1 MTKNDVLR
9 RVRYTFDFGDSK
21 MIALFALGGIEVS
34 REQVSDWL
42 KKDEDPAFKTCP
54 DRAFAAF
61 LNGLITDRRGKK
73 EGAESPLEDVL
84 SNNQVLRKL
93 RIALDLKESD
103 MLALMNDAEMP
114 LSKPELSA
122 LFRSPGHKHY
132 RECKDQFLRNF
143 LRGLQFKYR
152 PSGGQE
158 EQG

>member
-9 RVRYTFDFGDSK
+9 RVRYTFDFSDSK
-21 MIALFALGGIEVS
+21 VIALFALGGLEVS

-54 DRAFAAF
+54 DPVLAAF

-73 EGAESPLEDVL
+73 EGAEPEVENVL

-122 LFRSPGHKHY
+122 LFRNPGHKNY

-143 LRGLQFKYR
+143 LRGLQSKYR
-152 PSGGQE
+152 PHSDQDE
-158 EQG
+158 RT

>member
-9 RVRYTFDFGDSK
+9 KVRYTFDFSDSK

-42 KKDEDPAFKTCP
+42 KKDEDPAFKPCP
-54 DRAFAAF
+54 DRVLAAF
-61 LNGLITDRRGKK
+61 LNGLITDRREKK
-73 EGAESPLEDVL
+73 EGAEPELEKAL
-84 SNNQVLRKL
+84 SNNQILRKL
-93 RIALDLKESD
+93 RIALDLKEPD

-122 LFRSPGHKHY
+122 LFRSPGHKNY

-143 LRGLQFKYR
+143 LRGLQLKYR
-152 PSGGQE
+152 PSGD
-158 EQG
+158 QGDGT